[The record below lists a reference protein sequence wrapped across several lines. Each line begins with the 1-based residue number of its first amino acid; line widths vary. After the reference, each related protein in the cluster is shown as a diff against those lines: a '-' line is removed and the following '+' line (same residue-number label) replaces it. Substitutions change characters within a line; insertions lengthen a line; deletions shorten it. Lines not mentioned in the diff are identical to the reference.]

1 MAAAALH
8 VSQQEPQI
16 YQPHQPEQPQLRED
30 FKSSLPRDLWRMK
43 NLSVLLDTLDASAG
57 GVRQEDAVVA
67 MNHVKRLEGQASTAL
82 FASTKVQILAHLLAQ
97 IMTRSSEQASHAR
110 DTRRMMALMCALS
123 EEATRSMSVL
133 SPRHVAL
140 AVNAAAA
147 REGGERVLAAAAQR
161 ILQVKK
167 KKRAGGVSYSLYLLY

>member
-1 MAAAALH
+1 
-8 VSQQEPQI
+8 
-16 YQPHQPEQPQLRED
+16 
-30 FKSSLPRDLWRMK
+30 MK

-67 MNHVKRLEGQASTAL
+67 MNHVKRLEGQASIAL
-82 FASTKVQILAHLLAQ
+82 FSSTKVQILAHLLVQ
-97 IMTRSSEQASHAR
+97 ILTRSSEQASNAR
-110 DTRRMMALMCALS
+110 DTRRILALMCALS

-161 ILQVKK
+161 ILQVNKK
-167 KKRAGGVSYSLYLLY
+167 HESSLLTAVILGLLALLALKYKY